1 MAETDAQL
9 TSKMG
14 LSELL
19 NANLSKKMGLGML
32 GMYLVSE
39 TVDIH
44 IALTIAGIALFG
56 ITAQTLIDWRKARE
70 AATNDPPENI
80 IGSSEPA
87 PD

>member
-1 MAETDAQL
+1 MTETG
-9 TSKMG
+9 TPNKMG

-39 TVDIH
+39 TTDVY
-44 IALTIAGIALFG
+44 IALIIAGIAVFG
-56 ITAQTLIDWRKARE
+56 ITAQGFIDYNNTQK
-70 AATNDPPENI
+70 
-80 IGSSEPA
+80 GSPEPA

>member
-1 MAETDAQL
+1 MAETGAQL
-9 TSKMG
+9 PNKMG

-39 TVDIH
+39 TTDVY

-56 ITAQTLIDWRKARE
+56 ITAQTLIDWRKTPE
-70 AATNDPPENI
+70 FATNDQH
-80 IGSSEPA
+80 
-87 PD
+87 